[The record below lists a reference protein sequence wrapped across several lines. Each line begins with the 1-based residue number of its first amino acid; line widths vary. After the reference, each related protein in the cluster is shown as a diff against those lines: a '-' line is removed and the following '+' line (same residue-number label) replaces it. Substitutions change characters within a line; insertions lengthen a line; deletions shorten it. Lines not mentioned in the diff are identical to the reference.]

1 MRLLADG
8 ISVALVGIAALHGL
22 WALRIWWPLR
32 DETALARA
40 VVGRAGIIKMPT
52 PAACWAMVMVLL
64 AAALWL
70 QFPLDSGGL
79 RGALVALGLAVMS
92 ALCFARGLG
101 AYVPALRRSRSEEPF
116 ATFDRRYY
124 APLCLVLGGSVGLVL
139 LTHLI

>member
-1 MRLLADG
+1 M
-8 ISVALVGIAALHGL
+8 
-22 WALRIWWPLR
+22 
-32 DETALARA
+32 ARA
-40 VVGRAGIIKMPT
+40 VVGRAGTIKMPT
-52 PAACWAMVMVLL
+52 PAACWTMVMVLL

-79 RGALVALGLAVMS
+79 RGALVGLGLAVMA

-124 APLCLVLGGSVGLVL
+124 APLCLVLGGGVGLVL
-139 LTHLI
+139 LTHMI